1 MVDNRLEELRKE
13 RNLSQYDI
21 AKILDVSRS
30 QIFRYESFENEI
42 PIEKVFKLCDYF
54 NVSLDYFYK
63 RDTSKCF
70 DTKILSSY
78 DIIEVLN
85 KVKESMLFD
94 VENIDKEIKT
104 LKFKEKNKV
113 TIK

>member
-54 NVSLDYFYK
+54 NVSLDYFYR

-70 DTKILSSY
+70 DTKLFSSNDILKALDS
-78 DIIEVLN
+78 I
-85 KVKESMLFD
+85 KESMLLD
-94 VENIDKEIKT
+94 VENIDKEIKI